1 MKGGSGMDERKRK
14 VLLAIVQD
22 FIATAEPVGSRT
34 IAKKYRL
41 GVSPATIRN
50 EMADLEEMGY
60 IEQPH
65 TSAGRIPSVRG
76 YRYYVD
82 YLMKKRE
89 LTKEEE
95 ELIRRGLD
103 KKVRDVAKV
112 FRCTG
117 DLLSQLTSYTSMVL
131 TQQGRPSK
139 FKHIQLVSMNPTR
152 TMVIVVMDNGAV
164 HHRMIET
171 PESIIAAD
179 LETLSRVLNAKLQG
193 MNMDTI
199 KFTLLQELY
208 FELGRYKQILDL
220 SLELIQDSLFL
231 AEEDRIYLGGGFNML
246 TQPEFHNAERI
257 KTMLGILE
265 QEELLCELL
274 SGENLDQGVTIR
286 IGDEIEDDSDI
297 KHYSVVA
304 APYTLSGRRIGTV
317 GVLGP
322 TRMDYAKVISVVDFL
337 TKNLSVVLDRVLR
350 GGGR

>member
-1 MKGGSGMDERKRK
+1 MDDRKQK

-34 IAKKYRL
+34 IAKKYGL

-95 ELIRRGLD
+95 ELIRSQLET
-103 KKVRDVAKV
+103 KARDVGKV
-112 FRCTG
+112 IQRTG
-117 DLLSQLTSYTSMVL
+117 NLLSQLTSYTSMVL
-131 TQQGRPSK
+131 TQQMGPNN
-139 FKHIQLVSMNPTR
+139 FKHVQLVPMSSAQ

-164 HHRMIET
+164 HHRLIET
-171 PESIIAAD
+171 PESLIATD

-193 MNMDTI
+193 LNIETI
-199 KFTLLQELY
+199 KLTLLKELY
-208 FELGRYKQILDL
+208 FELGRHKHILDL
-220 SLELIQDSLFL
+220 ALELIQDSLAL
-231 AEEDRIYLGGGFNML
+231 KEEEKIYLGGVFNML
-246 TQPEFHNAERI
+246 TQPEFHNVERI

-265 QEELLCELL
+265 QEKLLCELL
-274 SGENLDQGVTIR
+274 SGESADKGVTVR
-286 IGDEIEDDSDI
+286 IGGEIKDYDI
-297 KHYSVVA
+297 KDYSVVA
-304 APYTLSGRRIGTV
+304 APYTLSGRKVGTV

-337 TKNLSVVLDRVLR
+337 TKNLSLALDRVILGR
-350 GGGR
+350 GR

>member
-1 MKGGSGMDERKRK
+1 MDDRKQK

-34 IAKKYRL
+34 IAKKYGL

-89 LTKEEE
+89 LTREEE
-95 ELIRRGLD
+95 ELIRSQLAT
-103 KKVRDVAKV
+103 KARDVGKV
-112 FRCTG
+112 IQRTG
-117 DLLSQLTSYTSMVL
+117 NLLSQLTSYTSMVL
-131 TQQGRPSK
+131 TQQMGPNN
-139 FKHIQLVSMNPTR
+139 FKHVQLVPMNSAQ

-164 HHRMIET
+164 HHRLIET
-171 PESIIAAD
+171 PESLIATD

-193 MNMDTI
+193 LNIETI
-199 KFTLLQELY
+199 KLTLLKELY
-208 FELGRYKQILDL
+208 FELGRHKHILDL
-220 SLELIQDSLFL
+220 ALELIQDSLAL
-231 AEEDRIYLGGGFNML
+231 KEEEKIYLGGVFNML
-246 TQPEFHNAERI
+246 TQPEFHNVERI

-265 QEELLCELL
+265 QEKLLCELL
-274 SGENLDQGVTIR
+274 SGESADKGVTVR
-286 IGDEIEDDSDI
+286 IGGEIKDYDI
-297 KHYSVVA
+297 KDYSVVA
-304 APYTLSGRRIGTV
+304 APYTLSGRKVGTV

-337 TKNLSVVLDRVLR
+337 TKNLSLALDRVILGR
-350 GGGR
+350 GR

>member
-1 MKGGSGMDERKRK
+1 MDERKRK

>member
-34 IAKKYRL
+34 IAKKYKL

-89 LTKEEE
+89 LTQEEE
-95 ELIRRGLD
+95 EVIRRGLD

-112 FRCTG
+112 FRRTG

-208 FELGRYKQILDL
+208 FELGRYKHILDL

-231 AEEDRIYLGGGFNML
+231 AEEDRIYLGGVFNML

-286 IGDEIEDDSDI
+286 IGDEIEDDSEI

>member
-1 MKGGSGMDERKRK
+1 MDDRKQK

-22 FIATAEPVGSRT
+22 YIATAEPVGSRT
-34 IAKKYRL
+34 IAKKYGL

-89 LTKEEE
+89 LTREEE
-95 ELIRRGLD
+95 EMIRGQLET
-103 KKVRDVAKV
+103 KARDVGRVIQK
-112 FRCTG
+112 TG
-117 DLLSQLTSYTSMVL
+117 NLLSQLTSYTSMVL
-131 TQQGRPSK
+131 TQQMGPNN
-139 FKHIQLVSMNPTR
+139 FKHVQLVPMNTAQ

-164 HHRMIET
+164 HNRMIET
-171 PESIIAAD
+171 PDSIIASD

-193 MNMDTI
+193 LNMETI
-199 KFTLLQELY
+199 KLTLLKELY
-208 FELGRYKQILDL
+208 FELGKHKHILDL
-220 SLELIQDSLFL
+220 ALELIQDSLAL
-231 AEEDRIYLGGGFNML
+231 KEEEKIYLGGVFNML
-246 TQPEFHNAERI
+246 TQPEFHNVERI

-265 QEELLCELL
+265 QEKLLCELL
-274 SGENLDQGVTIR
+274 SEESRDEGVTVR
-286 IGDEIEDDSDI
+286 IGGEIKDYGI
-297 KHYSVVA
+297 KDYSVVA
-304 APYTLSGRRIGTV
+304 APYTLSGRKIGTV

-337 TKNLSVVLDRVLR
+337 TKNLSIALDRVILGR
-350 GGGR
+350 GR

>member
-1 MKGGSGMDERKRK
+1 MDDRKQK

-89 LTKEEE
+89 LTREEE
-95 ELIRRGLD
+95 ELIRSQLAT
-103 KKVRDVAKV
+103 KARDVGKV
-112 FRCTG
+112 FRRTG
-117 DLLSQLTSYTSMVL
+117 NLLSQLTSYTSMVL
-131 TQQGRPSK
+131 TQQRRPSK
-139 FKHIQLVSMNPTR
+139 FKHIQLVPMNPAQ

-164 HHRMIET
+164 HHRLIET
-171 PESIIAAD
+171 PESIIASD
-179 LETLSRVLNAKLQG
+179 METLSKVLNAKLQG
-193 MNMDTI
+193 LNMDTI
-199 KFTLLQELY
+199 KFTLLKELY
-208 FELGRYKQILDL
+208 FELGRHKHILDL
-220 SLELIQDSLFL
+220 SLELIQDSLSL
-231 AEEDRIYLGGGFNML
+231 EEEDRIYLGGVFNML

-274 SGENLDQGVTIR
+274 SDENLDKGVTVR
-286 IGDEIEDDSDI
+286 IGDEIKDYDI
-297 KHYSVVA
+297 KDYSVVA
-304 APYTLSGRRIGTV
+304 APYMLSGRKIGTV

-337 TKNLSVVLDRVLR
+337 TKNLSIALDRVLR
-350 GGGR
+350 GRGR

>member
-1 MKGGSGMDERKRK
+1 MDDRKQK

-34 IAKKYRL
+34 IAKKYGL

-89 LTKEEE
+89 LTREEE
-95 ELIRRGLD
+95 ELIRSQLET
-103 KKVRDVAKV
+103 KARDVGKV
-112 FRCTG
+112 IQRTG
-117 DLLSQLTSYTSMVL
+117 NLLSQLTSYTSMVL
-131 TQQGRPSK
+131 TQQMGPNT
-139 FKHIQLVSMNPTR
+139 FKHVQLVPMNSAQ

-164 HHRMIET
+164 HHRLIET
-171 PESIIAAD
+171 PESLIATD

-193 MNMDTI
+193 LNIETI
-199 KFTLLQELY
+199 KLTLLKELY
-208 FELGRYKQILDL
+208 FELGRHKHILDL
-220 SLELIQDSLFL
+220 ALELIQDSLAL
-231 AEEDRIYLGGGFNML
+231 KEEEKIYLGGVFNML
-246 TQPEFHNAERI
+246 TQPEFHNVERI

-265 QEELLCELL
+265 QEKLLCELL
-274 SGENLDQGVTIR
+274 SGESADKGVTVR
-286 IGDEIEDDSDI
+286 IGGEIKDYDI
-297 KHYSVVA
+297 KDYSVVA
-304 APYTLSGRRIGTV
+304 APYTLSGRKVGTV

-337 TKNLSVVLDRVLR
+337 TKNLSLALDRVILGR
-350 GGGR
+350 GR